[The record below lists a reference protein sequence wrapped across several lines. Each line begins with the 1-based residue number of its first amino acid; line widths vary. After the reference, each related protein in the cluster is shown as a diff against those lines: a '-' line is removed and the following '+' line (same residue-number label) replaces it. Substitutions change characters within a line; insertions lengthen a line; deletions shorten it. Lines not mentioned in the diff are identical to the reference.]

1 MVDLDT
7 SLEETINSSLIIL
20 FKLVVSD
27 NSISR
32 SVRMERLLGMDPRT
46 GGSAILG
53 QGSSISTMRRFPLML
68 ASLVNSWLSLALK
81 RAQGRWFRE
90 RILWGEQGG
99 VYVYLS
105 R

>member
-32 SVRMERLLGMDPRT
+32 SVRMERLLGMDPRI
-46 GGSAILG
+46 GGSVILE

-81 RAQGRWFRE
+81 RAKEQWFKE
-90 RILWGEQGG
+90 RISWGERGE
-99 VYVYLS
+99 VCVYLS